1 VNIPYELW
9 IGWRYVRAK
18 RKTAT
23 SNRFI
28 SFISGLS
35 ATGIA
40 LGVAAL
46 ILVLSVMNGFQREVR
61 DRMLSVI
68 PHIEVNS
75 NAGPIAD
82 WQSLA
87 IKAKQVK
94 GVTGA
99 APFVSGQAMAT
110 RDDVLRG
117 VALRGID
124 PAYESEVSDLA
135 KQVRKGSLNGLVPGE
150 FGVVIGRHLAN
161 SFGLQVGD
169 KLTLIAPAGTV
180 TPTGFVPRL
189 KSFTVVAVFDSGHYE
204 YDSSMIMTHWSDAAK
219 LLRTDGVTGLR
230 LRTSDMN
237 QAPQTAAALARALPP
252 EFYARDW
259 SKENSTW
266 FAAVQVEKRMM
277 FIILTLII
285 AVAAF
290 NLVSM
295 LVMTVTEKQSDIA
308 ILRTLGAT
316 PRSIQKVFI
325 VQGALIGWLGTLI
338 GVALGLLLAFNVG
351 TIVGSIE
358 KLFGFQA
365 LPESLYLISK
375 VPSEINFSDVTFIA
389 ITSFVLSIFATLYP
403 SHRAAQ
409 LSPAEALRY
418 E

>member
-1 VNIPYELW
+1 MNIPYELW

-18 RKTAT
+18 RKTAN

-35 ATGIA
+35 AAGIA

-75 NAGPIAD
+75 NSGPIAQ
-82 WQSLA
+82 WQTVA
-87 IKAKQVK
+87 QKAKQVP
-94 GVTGA
+94 GVIGA
-99 APFVSGQAMAT
+99 APYVSGQVMAT

-135 KQVRKGSLNGLVPGE
+135 KQIRKGTLASLVPGE
-150 FGVVIGRHLAN
+150 FGVVIGRNLAN

-169 KLTLIAPAGTV
+169 KLTLIAAAGTV

-189 KSFTVVAVFDSGHYE
+189 KSFNVVAVFDSGHYE
-204 YDSSMIMTHWSDAAK
+204 YDSAMIMVHWSDAAK
-219 LLRTDGVTGLR
+219 LLRTDGITGLR
-230 LRTSDMN
+230 IRTNDMN
-237 QAPQTAAALARALPP
+237 QAPQIAQALNKALTSD
-252 EFYARDW
+252 FYARDW
-259 SKENSTW
+259 SRENATW
-266 FAAVQVEKRMM
+266 FSAVQVEKRMM

-316 PRSIQKVFI
+316 PNSIQKIFI
-325 VQGALIGWLGTLI
+325 VQGALIGWLGTII
-338 GVALGLLLAFNVG
+338 GVVSGVILALNVG
-351 TIVGSIE
+351 TIVSALE
-358 KLFGFQA
+358 KVFGFQA
-365 LPESLYLISK
+365 LPEGIYLINK
-375 VPSEINFSDVTFIA
+375 IPSQLNWPDVGFIA
-389 ITSFVLSIFATLYP
+389 LTSFVLSVLATLYP
-403 SHRAAQ
+403 SHRAGRLA
-409 LSPAEALRY
+409 PAEALRY